1 MIRPPWALAS
11 MTGLA
16 GATVTAALV
25 LSGPLDLP
33 MRTRQ
38 QDATFAMLD
47 EPDGPEP
54 VVTSLRTGGIEQRA
68 GMRVGD
74 AVVAIDGLDHP
85 SLRALRHHLADPGP
99 ISLRIRRGGD
109 ELPIHLLSPPAG
121 ELRGKPN
128 PLGGGR

>member
-1 MIRPPWALAS
+1 MIRPPWALAL

-33 MRTRQ
+33 MRTKQ

-47 EPDGPEP
+47 DPDGPDP

-74 AVVAIDGLDHP
+74 TVVAIDGLDHP
-85 SLRALRHHLADPGP
+85 SLRMLRHHLADTGL

-121 ELRGKPN
+121 EQRGKPN